1 MQLGPLVSQIFP
13 IMEASPVYSFTR
25 NASADAWKVLLDT
38 AGTMIPDYDPE
49 VAVSVNK
56 FVDHLP
62 AVFNQLAEGISEFR
76 PTPSEN
82 LDCFQKSY
90 NVQHTLLVKFN
101 VDAIDQTDLL
111 EETLKPRVE
120 SIGAKLQKIILNGTH
135 ITPCIQEPRWQV
147 GDIYSPVDAVAQG
160 LKTISLND
168 TRVLTRTITDWF
180 SQLEG

>member
-1 MQLGPLVSQIFP
+1 
-13 IMEASPVYSFTR
+13 
-25 NASADAWKVLLDT
+25 
-38 AGTMIPDYDPE
+38 
-49 VAVSVNK
+49 
-56 FVDHLP
+56 
-62 AVFNQLAEGISEFR
+62 
-76 PTPSEN
+76 
-82 LDCFQKSY
+82 
-90 NVQHTLLVKFN
+90 
-101 VDAIDQTDLL
+101 
-111 EETLKPRVE
+111 VE